1 MDNETTVVYGFTVMK
16 APWIILRDQISLI
29 YSMEY
34 LPQKVVYEPF
44 IIIFDPLTQKYTND
58 GWKHFEAV
66 AQRLGFKV
74 KDERAKNRVRFIRL
88 DW

>member
-1 MDNETTVVYGFTVMK
+1 MDNETTVVYGHTVVK
-16 APWIILRDQISLI
+16 ASWIILRNQMSLI
-29 YSMEY
+29 HSMEY

-44 IIIFDPLTQKYTND
+44 IIIFDDITQKYATD

-74 KDERAKNRVRFIRL
+74 KDERDKHRVRFIRL